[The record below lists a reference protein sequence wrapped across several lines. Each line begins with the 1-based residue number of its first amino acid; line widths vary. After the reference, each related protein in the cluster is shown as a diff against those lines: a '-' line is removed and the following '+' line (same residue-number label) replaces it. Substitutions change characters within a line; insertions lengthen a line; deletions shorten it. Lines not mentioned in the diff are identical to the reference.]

1 MLGETRQHRVDVHRF
16 HVSIVVIVRAI
27 TG

>member
-16 HVSIVVIVRAI
+16 HVSIVLIVRAI